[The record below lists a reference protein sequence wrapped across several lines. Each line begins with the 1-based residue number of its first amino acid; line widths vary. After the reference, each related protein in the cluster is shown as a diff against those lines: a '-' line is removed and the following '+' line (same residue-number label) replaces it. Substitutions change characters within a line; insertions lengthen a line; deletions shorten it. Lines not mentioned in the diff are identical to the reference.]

1 MFLTERNTSRQDID
15 CPGDTISYNCT
26 ILTNSET
33 PHLTWRVT
41 LPGHMPLNITYDNF
55 SNQDSFNLFGM
66 NIIVVL
72 REFRYEYIESVIVL
86 IVVDDVVLNG
96 TKLECGISPYLNI
109 ATASVY
115 VNTSGQCAL
124 NKILSNNRI
133 SVFST
138 SNSNWIQPH
147 NNLS

>member
-1 MFLTERNTSRQDID
+1 M
-15 CPGDTISYNCT
+15 

-33 PHLTWRVT
+33 PHLTWHVT
-41 LPGHMPLNITYDNF
+41 LPGHMPLNITYDNT
-55 SNQDSFNLFGM
+55 SNSNIFNYLGM
-66 NIIVVL
+66 NITVVL
-72 REFRYEYIESVIVL
+72 GEFRYDYIESVIVL
-86 IVVDDVVLNG
+86 TVVDDVVLNG
-96 TKLECGISPYLNI
+96 TKLECSISPDLDI